1 MKVEILI
8 VWFLVVVKGRR
19 IVSNAILHQIYIHEE
34 LGPLLENSSFL
45 LGCAIFYEYFWN
57 QKFKKCHLVTNLSSV
72 FPFTFIE
79 IGSMYLSDLDLG
91 STFVI
96 LI

>member
-1 MKVEILI
+1 MQVENLI

-45 LGCAIFYEYFWN
+45 FGCVMFYEYFWN
-57 QKFKKCHLVTNLSSV
+57 QNEEKQSKSIFVDEINYISTLISGEIKIENLRQAV
-72 FPFTFIE
+72 
-79 IGSMYLSDLDLG
+79 GM
-91 STFVI
+91 V
-96 LI
+96 

>member
-1 MKVEILI
+1 MPKTLKVEILI

-45 LGCAIFYEYFWN
+45 LGCAKFHEYR
-57 QKFKKCHLVTNLSSV
+57 K
-72 FPFTFIE
+72 I
-79 IGSMYLSDLDLG
+79 
-91 STFVI
+91 VI
-96 LI
+96 LAALK